1 MPNPDLIPEPFAQSG
16 DKNPIPLERAI
27 TDPIYRASWKAGF
40 PPDTR
45 LPKDVGGEGPDGL
58 DFNGVLNILS
68 QAVVF
73 LQKGN
78 AYQFDASLA
87 PYPIG
92 ALVRS
97 NDNLTTY
104 QSTVPNNSNNPNS
117 NMTGWRIY
125 NGSGLIVDNLTTN
138 DGNKALS
145 AKQGKVLQDNKLEEN
160 KVGVANGVASL
171 DANTKV
177 PVSQLPNA
185 STTAIGAVQLNNTLT
200 SASTTQALSAAQG
213 KVLQDSKLEANK
225 VGVANG
231 VASLDANTKV
241 PVAQLPDAST
251 TAIGAVQL
259 NNTLTSSSTSQALT
273 AAQGKIIA
281 DGFTGTKTTN
291 GYQKLLG
298 GLIIQWGYAPKGSS
312 GILSISFPVVFQNA
326 CLNIQTQLKHT
337 SQNYQST
344 AVDNVTKTGF
354 TAYWGNDAVGFF
366 WFAIGY

>member
-45 LPKDVGGEGPDGL
+45 LPKDVGGEAPDGL

-125 NGSGLIVDNLTTN
+125 NGSGFIVDNLTTN
-138 DGNKALS
+138 DS
-145 AKQGKVLQDNKLEEN
+145 AK
-160 KVGVANGVASL
+160 
-171 DANTKV
+171 
-177 PVSQLPNA
+177 
-185 STTAIGAVQLNNTLT
+185 
-200 SASTTQALSAAQG
+200 ALSAAQG
-213 KVLQDSKLEANK
+213 KVLKDSKIETTAR
-225 VGVANG
+225 GAANG
-231 VASLDANTKV
+231 VASLGADTRV
-241 PVAQLPDAST
+241 PVSQLPAATISDAGVLRFATATEVTNRANVSAAITPANVGQTFSGGFSENNWCRLPNGLIMQWGANVPLAANAGAT
-251 TAIGAVQL
+251 TDVIFPIPFPTACTNTQVSVQDAATEQIGYS
-259 NNTLTSSSTSQALT
+259 NISRS
-273 AAQGKIIA
+273 
-281 DGFTGTKTTN
+281 GFTIG
-291 GYQKLLG
+291 
-298 GLIIQWGYAPKGSS
+298 KGVSD
-312 GILSISFPVVFQNA
+312 NA
-326 CLNIQTQLKHT
+326 ARIAN
-337 SQNYQST
+337 
-344 AVDNVTKTGF
+344 
-354 TAYWGNDAVGFF
+354 

>member
-27 TDPIYRASWKAGF
+27 SDPIYRASWKAGF

-45 LPKDVGGEGPDGL
+45 IPKDIGGEAPDGL

-78 AYQFDASLA
+78 AYQFDAALA

-117 NMTGWRIY
+117 NMSGWRVY
-125 NGSGLIVDNLTTN
+125 NGSGFIVDNLTTN
-138 DGNKALS
+138 DGAKALS
-145 AKQGKVLQDNKLEEN
+145 AAKGKALQDNKLESN
-160 KVGVANGVASL
+160 KVGASNGVASL

-177 PVSQLPNA
+177 PAAQLPNA

-200 SASTTQALSAAQG
+200 SESTAQA
-213 KVLQDSKLEANK
+213 V
-225 VGVANG
+225 
-231 VASLDANTKV
+231 
-241 PVAQLPDAST
+241 
-251 TAIGAVQL
+251 
-259 NNTLTSSSTSQALT
+259 T
-273 AAQGKIIA
+273 AAQAKVLGDRDFGIGQTWQDVTSLRALGINYIN
-281 DGFTGTKTTN
+281 TTS
-291 GYQKLLG
+291 KA
-298 GLIIQWGYAPKGSS
+298 I
-312 GILSISFPVVFQNA
+312 VV
-326 CLNIQTQLKHT
+326 T
-337 SQNYQST
+337 
-344 AVDNVTKTGF
+344 V
-354 TAYWGNDAVGFF
+354 
-366 WFAIGY
+366 